1 MNRIGGLRG
10 LVTVVA
16 LYLSIT
22 ACAGTSSPKAAGNG
36 GDQLHDADFD
46 LLFATEFPVANKA
59 EALSRAASAI
69 KERDVDRALFF
80 YIKALQFDPQD
91 ADLLALIGNIHR
103 MQQRAEYA
111 VRAYTLALRVDPD
124 HLPSLEGRGLILLA
138 HNEDTL
144 AAKDLARTVAISP
157 DAWRAYNG
165 LGILADRREEHGLA
179 VSYYDL
185 ALTNPA
191 ADSAVLLNNRGY
203 SNLLSG
209 RYNSAQSDLEMAAIK
224 LGYTQAWVNLGTV
237 YARQR
242 QYQRAVEAYRQVLN
256 EPEACNK
263 AAAVAIEDGE
273 LDAAERLLERAI
285 RLSPTYYP
293 EAEESLAQLRQ
304 NARNF

>member
-1 MNRIGGLRG
+1 MNWIGGLRG
-10 LVTVVA
+10 LAAVV
-16 LYLSIT
+16 LLLSVT
-22 ACAGTSSPKAAGNG
+22 ACAGTSPPKVVGNG
-36 GDQLHDADFD
+36 EEQLHDADFD

-59 EALSRAASAI
+59 EALSRAESAI

-80 YIKALQFDPQD
+80 YIKALQFDPED
-91 ADLLALIGNIHR
+91 ADLLALIGNLHR
-103 MQQRAEYA
+103 MQQRDEYA
-111 VRAYTLALRVDPD
+111 VRAYTLALRIDPN

-138 HNEDTL
+138 HNEDER
-144 AAKDLARTVAISP
+144 AAKDLSRTVAISP

-165 LGILADRREEHGLA
+165 LGILADRRKEHGLA

-191 ADSAVLLNNRGY
+191 ADSAVLFNNRGY

-209 RYNSAQSDLEMAAIK
+209 RYDSARSDLEMAAIK

-242 QYQRAVEAYRQVLN
+242 QYQRAVDAYRQVLS

-273 LDAAERLLERAI
+273 LDAAELLLERAI

-293 EAEESLAQLRQ
+293 EAEESLAQLRRSGL
-304 NARNF
+304 NY